1 MATASPDT
9 LIRGAAVID
18 GTGADPLR
26 ADVLVRDGRVA
37 AIGEAAVREAGEG
50 ARVVDAGGLALMPGI
65 VDLHTH
71 YDAQLTWDPTCS
83 PSPALGVTTAVIGN
97 CGFGIAPCPPAL
109 RDTLLR
115 NLSVVEG
122 MDLGA
127 LRAGTRWDF
136 ESFVQYME
144 LLRRLGPS
152 VNVAVFAGHSAI
164 RTAVMGEAAS
174 TRFEPTDAE
183 LGAMRREVRAAMD
196 AGAIGFA
203 SSFSPNHSGWGGA
216 PMPSTIASDVELHAL
231 VGVLGEVGR
240 GVFMSATGP
249 RATPE
254 YMEDLAARTGRPA
267 FISTVLAMYADAA
280 PGRALA
286 MYDRCA
292 EAIDRGHEVRIQT
305 SCQALTFDFD
315 LHSPYVWYPLPSFAP
330 VKAAAGDA
338 AALARLYADPSFRER
353 FRADLRAPPSGVIFS
368 GDWSQVAVSATQDT
382 NRAVQDRTIAALA
395 AEAGRDPVDWLFD
408 FALGERLATRF
419 AGRFYNN
426 RDEGV
431 APLLAH
437 RAGVITLS
445 DAGAHLGYLCDAGF
459 GLHLL
464 GHWVRETGTF
474 ALPEAVRRLTSHPAR
489 AYRIPERGTIAPGA
503 PADLL
508 LFDPATVG
516 ISRLRAAND
525 LPGGARRLVR
535 DPVGVHGV
543 WVNGTMTFDGGAIV
557 APPGG
562 RGPGAVLDRFDA

>member
-1 MATASPDT
+1 MAEAT
-9 LIRGAAVID
+9 LFRGATVYD
-18 GTGADPLR
+18 GTGADPVQ
-26 ADVLVRDGRVA
+26 ADLLVRDGRIA
-37 AIGEAAVREAGEG
+37 AIGAGARTAAGEAA
-50 ARVVDAGGLALMPGI
+50 VVDAGGLALMPGI

-71 YDAQLTWDPTCS
+71 YDAQVTWDPGCS

-109 RDTLLR
+109 RDTMLR

-127 LRAGTRWDF
+127 LRTGTRWDF
-136 ESFVQYME
+136 ETFGGYLD

-152 VNVAVFAGHSAI
+152 LNVAVFAGHSAI
-164 RTAVMGEAAS
+164 RTAVMGEDAS
-174 TRFEPTDAE
+174 TRVEPTAAE
-183 LGAMRREVRAAMD
+183 LAAMVAQVREAMA

-216 PMPSTIASDVELHAL
+216 PMPSTIATDAELHAML
-231 VGVLGEVGR
+231 EPIREAGR

-254 YMEDLAARTGRPA
+254 YMEDVAARTGRPA
-267 FISTVLAMYADAA
+267 FISTVLAMYSDSA
-280 PGRALA
+280 PTRGLA

-292 EAIDRGHEVRIQT
+292 EAIDRGHEVRIQA
-305 SCQALTFDFD
+305 SCQPLTFDFD
-315 LHSPYVWYPLPSFAP
+315 LHTPYVWYPLPSFAP

-338 AALARLYADPSFRER
+338 EALARIYADPSFREA
-353 FRADLRAPPSGVIFS
+353 FRADLRSPPSGVIFT
-368 GDWSQVAVSATQDT
+368 GDWTQVAVAIASDARRDT
-382 NRAVQDRTIAALA
+382 QDRTIAALA
-395 AEAGRDPVDWLFD
+395 AEAGVDAIDWLFD
-408 FALGERLATRF
+408 FGLAERLGARF
-419 AGRFYNN
+419 AGRFFNN

-431 APLLAH
+431 APLITH

-464 GHWVRETGTF
+464 GHWARETGTF
-474 ALPEAVRRLTSHPAR
+474 TLQEAVRRLTSHPAD
-489 AYRIPERGTIAPGA
+489 AYRIPGRGRIAPGA
-503 PADLL
+503 AADLL

-516 ISRLRAAND
+516 ISRLRAAHD

-535 DPVGVHGV
+535 DPVGVHGT
-543 WVNGTMTFDGGAIV
+543 WVNGTRTFDGTTILGHA
-557 APPGG
+557 AG

>member
-1 MATASPDT
+1 MATASPVT
-9 LIRGAAVID
+9 LIRGATVLD
-18 GTGADPLR
+18 GTGADPVR

-37 AIGEAAVREAGEG
+37 AIGGRAARDADEG

-83 PSPALGVTTAVIGN
+83 PSPALGVTTAVVGN

-127 LRAGTRWDF
+127 LRTGTQWGF
-136 ESFVQYME
+136 ESFAQYMD

-183 LGAMRREVRAAMD
+183 LDAMRRHVRAAMA

-203 SSFSPNHSGWGGA
+203 SSFSPNHSGWAGA

-231 VGVLGEVGR
+231 VGVLGGVGR

-254 YMEDLAARTGRPA
+254 YMEDVVARTGRPA
-267 FISTVLAMYADAA
+267 FISTVLAMYSDAA
-280 PGRALA
+280 PARGLA
-286 MYDRCA
+286 MYERCA
-292 EAIDRGHEVRIQT
+292 QAIDRGHELRIQT
-305 SCQALTFDFD
+305 SCQPLSFDFD
-315 LHSPYVWYPLPSFAP
+315 LLSPYVWYPLPSFAP

-338 AALARLYADPSFRER
+338 DALARLYADPAFRER

-368 GDWSQVAVSATQDT
+368 GDWSQVAVSLAPDA
-382 NRAVQDRTIAALA
+382 RRGLQDRSVAALA

-408 FALGERLATRF
+408 FGLAERLAVRF

-431 APLLAH
+431 APLLKH

-474 ALPEAVRRLTSHPAR
+474 GLPEAVRRLTSHPAR

-516 ISRLRAAND
+516 ISPLRSAHD
-525 LPGGARRLVR
+525 LPGGGRRLVR

-543 WVNGTMTFDGGAIV
+543 WVNGTPTFDGTAIV
-557 APPGG
+557 APAGG
-562 RGPGAVLDRFDA
+562 RGPGTVLDRFDA

>member
-1 MATASPDT
+1 MAEAT
-9 LIRGAAVID
+9 LFRGATVYD
-18 GTGADPLR
+18 GTGADPVR
-26 ADVLVRDGRVA
+26 ADLLVRDGRVA
-37 AIGEAAVREAGEG
+37 AIGEGVGAGADG
-50 ARVVDAGGLALMPGI
+50 AEVVDAGGLALMPGI

-71 YDAQLTWDPTCS
+71 YDAQLTWDPGCS

-109 RDTLLR
+109 RDTMLR

-127 LRAGTRWDF
+127 LRTGTRWEF
-136 ESFVQYME
+136 ETFAGYLD

-152 VNVAVFAGHSAI
+152 LNVAVFAGHSAI
-164 RTAVMGEAAS
+164 RTAVMGEDAS
-174 TRFEPTDAE
+174 TRVEPTAAE
-183 LGAMRREVRAAMD
+183 LAAMVAQVRD
-196 AGAIGFA
+196 AMAAGAIGFA

-216 PMPSTIASDVELHAL
+216 PMPSTIATDAELHAML
-231 VGVLGEVGR
+231 EPMREAGR

-254 YMEDLAARTGRPA
+254 YMEDVAARTGRPA
-267 FISTVLAMYADAA
+267 FISTVLAMYSDSA
-280 PGRALA
+280 PTRGLA

-292 EAIDRGHEVRIQT
+292 EATDRGHEVRIQA
-305 SCQALTFDFD
+305 SCQPLTFDFD
-315 LHSPYVWYPLPSFAP
+315 LHTPYVWYPLPSFAP

-338 AALARLYADPSFRER
+338 EALARIYADPSFREA
-353 FRADLRAPPSGVIFS
+353 FRADLRSPPSGVIFT
-368 GDWSQVAVSATQDT
+368 GDWTQVAVAIASDARRDL
-382 NRAVQDRTIAALA
+382 QDRTIAALA
-395 AEAGRDPVDWLFD
+395 AEAGVDPIDWLFD
-408 FALGERLATRF
+408 FGLAERLGARF
-419 AGRFYNN
+419 AGRFFNN

-431 APLLAH
+431 APLITH

-464 GHWVRETGTF
+464 GHWARETGTF
-474 ALPEAVRRLTSHPAR
+474 TLQEAVRRLTSHPAD
-489 AYRIPERGTIAPGA
+489 AYRIPGRGRIVAGA
-503 PADLL
+503 AADLL

-516 ISRLRAAND
+516 ISRLRAAHD

-535 DPVGVHGV
+535 DPVGVHGT
-543 WVNGTMTFDGGAIV
+543 WVNGTRTFDGTSILGHA
-557 APPGG
+557 AG